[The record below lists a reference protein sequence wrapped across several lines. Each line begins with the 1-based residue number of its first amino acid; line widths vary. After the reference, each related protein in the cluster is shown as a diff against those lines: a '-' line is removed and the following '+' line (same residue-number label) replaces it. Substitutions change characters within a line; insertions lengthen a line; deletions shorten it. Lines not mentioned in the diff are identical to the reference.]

1 MEEIIAAA
9 KRERDEKY
17 NNILTNANKKLRN
30 ITNNY
35 DKTSIN
41 NSQTIPQKK
50 IFDNINN
57 ISNPIQNNNSTDNI
71 INNKRIIKPTRINKK
86 VLNNNIKIDNN
97 NENKNK
103 KK

>member
-1 MEEIIAAA
+1 LEEIIAAA

-41 NSQTIPQKK
+41 NSQTIPQNK
-50 IFDNINN
+50 IFNNINN
-57 ISNPIQNNNSTDNI
+57 INVILFKIIIQQI
-71 INNKRIIKPTRINKK
+71 ILQNYK
-86 VLNNNIKIDNN
+86 
-97 NENKNK
+97 
-103 KK
+103 